1 MSLSVVRKELNLD
14 DENQVSLWPKLMK
27 ERVVL
32 LATQAREKAKDMDAS
47 EIVANSDLLTA
58 FNGIRSGICKPAPR
72 KPAPRKRDDIPGDP
86 FSQTVCIQAPS
97 AVFRGMPVKHR
108 IRS

>member
-1 MSLSVVRKELNLD
+1 MSLPIVRTELHLD
-14 DENQVSLWPKLMK
+14 DENQVSLWPIQMK
-27 ERVVL
+27 EKVVL
-32 LATQAREKAKDMDAS
+32 LATQAREKAKDMEAS

-58 FNGIRSGICKPAPR
+58 FNGIRSGIC